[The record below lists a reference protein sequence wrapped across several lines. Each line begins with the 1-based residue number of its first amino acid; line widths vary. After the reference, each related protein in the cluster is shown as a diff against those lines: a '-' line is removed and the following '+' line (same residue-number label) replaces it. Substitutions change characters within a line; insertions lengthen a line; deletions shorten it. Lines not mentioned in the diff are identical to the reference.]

1 MLWNATIFGHIW
13 DLTPEILNT
22 LIFEINSWVTL
33 LISARKLKTRLSQ
46 LSYSKRVKWGG
57 YQKFF
62 RREMMWERVD
72 RVCLQH
78 WERVITQSF
87 KFKSSGHKLLS
98 LDRWRGIILI
108 IMGQTKRTLRSVKNR
123 IELNKGGDNHCLAGA
138 LKCICSSIISERT
151 LLGSK
156 PL

>member
-1 MLWNATIFGHIW
+1 MDRKYIWPNNSTITFSLFEKCKETLVIWNEAIFGHIW
-13 DLTPEILNT
+13 ETSLEQEILNS

-46 LSYSKRVKWGG
+46 LSYSKRVKWG
-57 YQKFF
+57 YQKLF
-62 RREMMWERVD
+62 RREMMWERLE
-72 RVCLQH
+72 CLHH

-108 IMGQTKRTLRSVKNR
+108 IMGQTKRTLRQVK
-123 IELNKGGDNHCLAGA
+123 EGLNWIKG
-138 LKCICSSIISERT
+138 R
-151 LLGSK
+151 
-156 PL
+156 